1 MPSHSDV
8 SAWDVR
14 AGVCAAA
21 AEDLSEL
28 SDDGLMFLFG
38 ACDDREHANRLFTE
52 LYSRY
57 RTRVSTWCRRVTHDR
72 EKVDDLTQEVFLRAF
87 RYRRS
92 FRGDARLS
100 TWLYTIAR
108 NTCFTALKRAEDE
121 PSSGAEVLNA
131 ALWGESGFEVHRR
144 LEQEEAFGS
153 LWRLIERRLT
163 PTEARVLALHY
174 GHDLPLPLITRQLI
188 LSNPS
193 GAKAYIVNAKRKLS
207 AVLSG
212 RKGRRHLAAA

>member
-1 MPSHSDV
+1 MPSQRDV
-8 SAWDVR
+8 RAWDVR

-21 AEDLSEL
+21 SEQLSEL

-38 ACDDREHANRLFTE
+38 ASEEREQANRLFTE

-57 RTRVSTWCRRVTHDR
+57 RIRVSTWCRRVARDR
-72 EKVDDLTQEVFLRAF
+72 EKVDDLTQEVFLRAY

-92 FRGDARLS
+92 FRGEARLS

-121 PSSGAEVLNA
+121 PSTGAEALDA
-131 ALWGESGFEVHRR
+131 APWGESGFEIQRR
-144 LEQEEAFGS
+144 LEREEAFHS
-153 LWRLIERRLT
+153 LWRLIERKLT

-174 GHDLPLPLITRQLI
+174 GHDLPLSVITRQLM

-193 GAKAYIVNAKRKLS
+193 GAKAYIVNAKRKLR
-207 AVLSG
+207 AVLSAHG
-212 RKGRRHLAAA
+212 NGRHLAAA

>member
-1 MPSHSDV
+1 MPAPLDIK
-8 SAWDVR
+8 AWDVR
-14 AGVCAAA
+14 AGVCGAA
-21 AEDLSEL
+21 AEQLNAL

-38 ACDDREHANRLFTE
+38 TADDRDQANRLFTE

-57 RTRVSTWCRRVTHDR
+57 RVRVSTWCRRVARDR
-72 EKVDDLTQEVFLRAF
+72 EKVDDLTQEVFLRAY

-100 TWLYTIAR
+100 TWLYTITR

-121 PSSGAEVLNA
+121 PSSGAELLDP
-131 ALWGESGFEVHRR
+131 ALWGESGFEIQRR
-144 LEQEEAFGS
+144 LEREEAFHS

-174 GHDLPLPLITRQLI
+174 GHDLPLPVITRQLM

-212 RKGRRHLAAA
+212 RRSGRHLAAA

>member
-1 MPSHSDV
+1 MPPHSDAR
-8 SAWDVR
+8 AWDVR

-21 AEDLSEL
+21 SEKIREL
-28 SDDGLMFLFG
+28 NDDGLMFLLG
-38 ACDDREHANRLFTE
+38 ASEGQEQANRVFTE

-57 RTRVSTWCRRVTHDR
+57 QARVSTWCRRIARDR
-72 EKVDDLTQEVFLRAF
+72 EKADDLTQEVFLRAY

-100 TWLYTIAR
+100 TWLYTITR
-108 NTCFTALKRAEDE
+108 NTCFTALRRTEDE
-121 PSSGAEVLNA
+121 PSSAAEMLDP
-131 ALWGESGFEVHRR
+131 ALWGENGFEIHQR
-144 LEQEEAFGS
+144 LERQEAFHS

-174 GHDLPLPLITRQLI
+174 GHDLPLPVITRQLM

-193 GAKAYIVNAKRKLS
+193 GAKAYIVNAKRKLG
-207 AVLSG
+207 AVLNKRRSG
-212 RKGRRHLAAA
+212 SHLAAA

>member
-1 MPSHSDV
+1 
-8 SAWDVR
+8 
-14 AGVCAAA
+14 VCAAA
-21 AEDLSEL
+21 SEQLDEL

-38 ACDDREHANRLFTE
+38 TSDDCEQANRLFSE

-57 RTRVSTWCRRVTHDR
+57 RVRVSTWCRRVARDR
-72 EKVDDLTQEVFLRAF
+72 EKVDDLTQEVFLRAY

-92 FRGDARLS
+92 FRGEARLS

-108 NTCFTALKRAEDE
+108 NTCFTALKRAEGE
-121 PSSGAEVLNA
+121 PSSGAETLDA
-131 ALWGESGFEVHRR
+131 ALRGENGFEIHRR
-144 LEQEEAFGS
+144 LEREEAFHS
-153 LWRLIERRLT
+153 LWRLIERKLT

-174 GHDLPLPLITRQLI
+174 GHDLPLQVITRQLM

-193 GAKAYIVNAKRKLS
+193 GAKAYIVNARRKLS

-212 RKGRRHLAAA
+212 RRSGRHLAAA

>member
-1 MPSHSDV
+1 MPPHSDV
-8 SAWDVR
+8 RSWDVR

-21 AEDLSEL
+21 SEQLDEL

-38 ACDDREHANRLFTE
+38 TSDDREQTNRLFSE

-57 RTRVSTWCRRVTHDR
+57 RVRVSTWCRRVARDR
-72 EKVDDLTQEVFLRAF
+72 EKVDDLTQEVFLRAY

-108 NTCFTALKRAEDE
+108 NTCFTALKRAEGE
-121 PSSGAEVLNA
+121 PSSGAEILDA
-131 ALWGESGFEVHRR
+131 ALRGENGLEIHRR
-144 LEQEEAFGS
+144 LEREEAFHS
-153 LWRLIERRLT
+153 LWRLIERKLT

-174 GHDLPLPLITRQLI
+174 GHDLPLQVITRQLM

-193 GAKAYIVNAKRKLS
+193 GAKAYIVNARRKLS

-212 RKGRRHLAAA
+212 RRSGRHLAAA